1 MKAPLQ
7 LERIIKG
14 VANHRRIEVLQ
25 LLAKKPELSVLE
37 IADELRLDMK
47 NAAQHIQ
54 KMAIAGLLMK
64 RHEFNNVR
72 HKLTPRGES
81 ILEFYRIL
89 E

>member
-1 MKAPLQ
+1 MKTPLQ

-72 HKLTPRGES
+72 HKLTPRGKS